1 MALFLALL
9 LASVESE
16 MSGSVEEFGSITWW
30 GFTPAVDLTAL
41 AQGPGER
48 RGRVWGFCA
57 VLENGRPERA
67 PRVLL

>member
-1 MALFLALL
+1 
-9 LASVESE
+9 

-57 VLENGRPERA
+57 VLGIARFIMTCLHNI
-67 PRVLL
+67 